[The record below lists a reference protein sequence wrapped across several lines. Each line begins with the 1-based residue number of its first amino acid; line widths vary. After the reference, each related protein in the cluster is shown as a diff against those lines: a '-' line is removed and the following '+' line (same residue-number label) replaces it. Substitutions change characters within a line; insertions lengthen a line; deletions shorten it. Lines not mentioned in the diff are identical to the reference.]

1 MALQSK
7 KVLKGQLKRWNEAK
21 GFGFINAGDEERDI
35 FIHISDLKGMS
46 RRPVVGDTIHYQ
58 IMVQDDGKNRA
69 INAKI
74 DGVKKVKAK
83 GAHNQSTISNTAG
96 ILIST
101 AFITL
106 LVIIAL
112 F

>member
-21 GFGFINAGDEERDI
+21 GFGFINSDSEERDI

-46 RRPVVGDTIHYQ
+46 RRPIVGDTIHYQ
-58 IMVQDDGKNRA
+58 VMVQDDGKNRA

-74 DGVKKVKAK
+74 EGVKKVKAK
-83 GAHNQSTISNTAG
+83 GSKNQSNLSNSSA
-96 ILIST
+96 ILIAT
-101 AFITL
+101 GLITL
-106 LVIIAL
+106 LVVITL